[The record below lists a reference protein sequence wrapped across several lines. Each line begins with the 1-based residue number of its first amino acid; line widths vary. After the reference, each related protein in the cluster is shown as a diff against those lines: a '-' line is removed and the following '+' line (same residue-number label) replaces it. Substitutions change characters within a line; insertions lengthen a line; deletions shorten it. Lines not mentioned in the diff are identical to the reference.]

1 MSYFDEIKSL
11 VTSGGDDIL
20 EAQDT
25 LAAVRSQ
32 LEESTLPF
40 VEGPEGTFTMN
51 ATRRG
56 CGFAQGTLVVDE
68 EAGTCS
74 MDINTHIRVAP
85 ENAIPVRRML
95 RMLNN
100 TLIQTGLVLD
110 DDNIVHFVP
119 ESPID
124 IRGGQEIDVA
134 VGRAISTIH
143 KEAWKF
149 TAIAAG
155 AKPWDLV

>member
-1 MSYFDEIKSL
+1 MSTFDEIKSL
-11 VTSGGDDIL
+11 ITSGGDDIL

-25 LAAVRSQ
+25 LETVRSQ
-32 LEESTLPF
+32 LEESSLPF
-40 VEGPEGTFTMN
+40 VEGPKGTFTMN

-56 CGFAQGTLVVDE
+56 CGYAQGTLVVDE
-68 EAGTCS
+68 EGGTCS
-74 MDINTHIRVAP
+74 MDINTHIRVEPA
-85 ENAIPVRRML
+85 NAIPVRRMM

-110 DDNIVHFVP
+110 DDNVVHFVP
-119 ESPID
+119 EDPID
-124 IRGGQEIDVA
+124 VRGGEQIDVA

-149 TAIAAG
+149 TAIDAG